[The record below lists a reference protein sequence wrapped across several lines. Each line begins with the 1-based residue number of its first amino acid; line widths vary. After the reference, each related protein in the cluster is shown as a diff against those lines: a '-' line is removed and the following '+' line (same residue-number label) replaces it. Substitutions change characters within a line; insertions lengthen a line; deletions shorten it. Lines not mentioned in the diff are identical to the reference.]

1 MNLMGEGYISR
12 GEKMNLDDSTE
23 IRKVDQSDM
32 LAAMERTSER
42 LVPPP
47 HAASTCR
54 VRFQSPMN
62 IMFGGVGGSGIVG
75 DILTDYLR
83 SEASIPVSVCRSVR
97 IPRYVGKNTLFIAI
111 SYSGET
117 GETLAMVEQAKTNGA
132 NIVAICSGGKLLDTA
147 QSQGIPHVKVEG
159 GMPPRL
165 ALPELVAAL
174 AYALGQGGVLKDSQK
189 LLETASRSVRQI
201 ISSVKPSVPLA
212 KNHAKQMAVALKDH
226 LPLLLGSENSGSVL
240 RRFKNELNE
249 NSKVPAF
256 YFTLPEAY
264 HIDVEGLKTLTEL
277 SRPQPILLRS
287 QNQTEE
293 DERTEKRLVELLSQL
308 GFPTAISFEGVGEDR
323 LGWLLSA
330 ITFGDY
336 VSTYLSVLRNVDPAK
351 LFLIP
356 SFKAVRG
363 QV

>member
-1 MNLMGEGYISR
+1 MI
-12 GEKMNLDDSTE
+12 LDDPTE
-23 IRKVDQSDM
+23 IRKTDQSDM
-32 LAAMERTSER
+32 LAAMERTPER

-47 HAASTCR
+47 NADSTCR
-54 VRFQSPMN
+54 IRFQRPMN
-62 IMFGGVGGSGIVG
+62 IVFGGVGGSGIVG
-75 DILTDYLR
+75 NILNDYLR
-83 SEASIPVSVCRSVR
+83 SEVGIPVAVCRSVR
-97 IPRYVGKNTLFIAI
+97 IPRYVGKNTLFVAI

-117 GETLAMVEQAKTNGA
+117 GETLGMLEQAKSKGA
-132 NIVAICSGGKLLDTA
+132 YVVVVCSGGKLLSGA
-147 QSQGIPHVKVEG
+147 QSQGVPYVKLDG
-159 GMPPRL
+159 SMPPRL

-174 AYALGQGGVLKDSQK
+174 AYVLGQGGVLKDSKK
-189 LLETASRSVRQI
+189 LLEAASQSVRQI
-201 ISSVKPSVPLA
+201 MGQVKPLVPLT
-212 KNHAKQMAVALKDH
+212 KNQAKQMAVALKDH
-226 LPLLLGSENSGSVL
+226 LPLLLGNEDNRSVL

-264 HIDVEGLKTLTEL
+264 HNDVEGLKTLTEL
-277 SRPQPILLRS
+277 SRPQPILLRN
-287 QNQTEE
+287 QNQTGG

-308 GFPTAISFEGVGEDR
+308 GFSRTLSFEGVGEDR

-336 VSTYLSVLRNVDPAK
+336 VSMYLSVLRNVDPVK

-356 SFKAVRG
+356 SFKAIRG

>member
-1 MNLMGEGYISR
+1 
-12 GEKMNLDDSTE
+12 MNLDNPTE
-23 IRKVDQSDM
+23 IRRVDQSDM
-32 LAAMERTSER
+32 LAAMERTPDR

-47 HAASTCR
+47 DADSTCQ
-54 VRFQSPMN
+54 VRSQNPTN
-62 IMFGGVGGSGIVG
+62 IVFGGVGGSGIAG

-83 SEASIPVSVCRSVR
+83 SEVDIPVAVCRSVGM
-97 IPRYVGKNTLFIAI
+97 PRYVGKNTLFIAI

-117 GETLAMVEQAKTNGA
+117 AETLGLFEQAKRNGA
-132 NIVAICSGGKLLDTA
+132 KVAVICSGGKLLA
-147 QSQGIPHVKVEG
+147 ASQSQGIPYVKVDG

-174 AYALGQGGVLKDSQK
+174 AYVLGRAGIYKDRHKS
-189 LLETASRSVRQI
+189 LETASRSVGQI
-201 ISSVKPSVPLA
+201 ISSVKPSASLA
-212 KNHAKQMAVALKDH
+212 KNQAKQLAVALKDH
-226 LPLLLGSENSGSVL
+226 LPLLLGSENSSSVL

-264 HIDVEGLKTLTEL
+264 HNDIEGLKTLREL
-277 SRPQPILLRS
+277 SRPQPVLLRS
-287 QNQTEE
+287 QNQTKA
-293 DERTEKRLVELLSQL
+293 DEKTEKSLVELLSQL
-308 GFPTAISFEGVGEDR
+308 GFAPTLSFEGVGEDR

-330 ITFGDY
+330 VTFGDY
-336 VSTYLSVLRNVDPAK
+336 VSTYLSVLRNVDPTK

-356 SFKAVRG
+356 SFKTVRG

>member
-1 MNLMGEGYISR
+1 MSRLKFEG
-12 GEKMNLDDSTE
+12 
-23 IRKVDQSDM
+23 VDQSDM
-32 LAAMERTSER
+32 LAAIERTPDR
-42 LVPPP
+42 LVPSSN
-47 HAASTCR
+47 ADSTCR
-54 VRFQSPMN
+54 IRFQTPMN
-62 IMFGGVGGSGIVG
+62 IVFGGVGGSGIVG

-83 SEASIPVSVCRSVR
+83 SEVGIPVAVCRSVGM
-97 IPRYVGKNTLFIAI
+97 PRYVGKNTLFIAI
-111 SYSGET
+111 SYSGDT
-117 GETLAMVEQAKTNGA
+117 AETLGLFEQAKRNGA
-132 NIVAICSGGKLLDTA
+132 NVAVVCSGGKLLATA
-147 QSQGIPHVKVEG
+147 QSQGIPYVKVDG

-174 AYALGQGGVLKDSQK
+174 AYVLGQGGVLKDTQK

-201 ISSVKPSVPLA
+201 ISSVKPSVPLT
-212 KNHAKQMAVALKDH
+212 KNQAKQMAVALKDH
-226 LPLLLGSENSGSVL
+226 LPLLLGSEDNISVL

-256 YFTLPEAY
+256 YLALPEAY
-264 HIDVEGLKTLTEL
+264 HNDIEGLRMLTEL
-277 SRPQPILLRS
+277 SRTQPILLRN
-287 QNQTEE
+287 QNQMGG

-308 GFPTAISFEGVGEDR
+308 GFARAISFEVVGEDR

-336 VSTYLSVLRNVDPAK
+336 VSTYLSVLRDVDPAK

-356 SFKAVRG
+356 SFKAARG